1 MAGRLL
7 GELKK
12 VREDDWTDEL
22 MTEAAQLEERHN
34 EIDEIADGLVV
45 YKEDR
50 DRAVRIVTI
59 GDNKGFPFH
68 QGLVDRRVLR
78 GRGRAIGIH
87 DR

>member
-1 MAGRLL
+1 MAGKLL

-50 DRAVRIVTI
+50 DRAVCIVTI
-59 GDNKGFPFH
+59 GDNEGFPLH
-68 QGLVDRRVLR
+68 QGLVDRQVLR
-78 GRGRAIGIH
+78 GRGRAVWIH